1 MPSWNVHLAHAERLL
16 DEVGASALGVRDENA
31 FLVGNVVPD
40 IPVGFIVKDPVLKL
54 RYTFTHLAEKQPI
67 PFPRADEFWDTYI
80 EGRREVDDVTLGA
93 WAHLAADRVYNLRT
107 RAYLDSIHKEAN
119 DEARTGKQG
128 DFALFGRTLRIERC
142 VHVDENL
149 LRLTAA
155 FEQYALPEEDVR
167 EAVRLCCGYVDENHR
182 EHLDA
187 LPELALLT
195 PDFFEAAWREAHER
209 ILTGLVGRIHKERA
223 EAGGSIPLPSAFD
236 GGR

>member
-40 IPVGFIVKDPVLKL
+40 IPVGFIVKEPSLKL

-67 PFPRADEFWDTYI
+67 PFPRAAEFWDTYI
-80 EGRREVDDVTLGA
+80 AGRDEVDDVTLGA

-107 RAYLDSIHKEAN
+107 RAYLDDLHIEAN

-128 DFALFGRTLRIERC
+128 DFALFGRTLKLARYVEASER
-142 VHVDENL
+142 VL
-149 LRLTAA
+149 ALTAA
-155 FEQYALPEEDVR
+155 FEQYALPEADVR
-167 EAVRLCCGYVDENHR
+167 EAVRLCNFYVDENHR
-182 EHLDA
+182 EHLPK

-195 PDFFEAAWREAHER
+195 PEFFEAAWADAHET
-209 ILTGLVGRIHKERA
+209 ILEGLTSRLR
-223 EAGGSIPLPSAFD
+223 
-236 GGR
+236 